1 MRGERERMAAR
12 LGPRMGRDIPS
23 PVASSEGE
31 MAVEIGAQ
39 SADEVPMAS
48 VTPVALEDE
57 HVSPEL
63 ALVDPDLAGRLRRA
77 LPEPELEAQP
87 PRAAETV
94 PLLRLAPPPAEAS
107 DVGPEPVAA
116 PIPVPV
122 DESGGLEKPVLEQQV
137 VVVERPLVEDELP
150 VAHDVPVV
158 VDEPETLVASVGAQD
173 WHVIAE
179 SHLLEEPEPA
189 AVREPNLRD
198 LVPPSGGAPSI
209 AALREPERGA
219 SLRVEP
225 RPVELGERAPTAVW
239 PPVPPRP
246 RPRRFRIRRV
256 LFTFGIGALFASLAV
271 VGVIFAIS
279 ALGDGTPRRATIV
292 AAPAAPQAESGQT
305 KRSGSPSS
313 SSSPSSPSSKPAP
326 KQSTPAA
333 PPAAGSRRLV
343 WAPVEGAVSY
353 RVELFRGD
361 RQVLRETTRTPAVD
375 IPARWKHQGRTESLT
390 PGTYRWYV
398 WPVLSSGPAAKAV
411 VQADLVV
418 P

>member
-1 MRGERERMAAR
+1 
-12 LGPRMGRDIPS
+12 MGRDIPS

-77 LPEPELEAQP
+77 LPEPELEAP
-87 PRAAETV
+87 PARAAETV
-94 PLLRLAPPPAEAS
+94 PRLRLAPPPAEAP
-107 DVGPEPVAA
+107 DVAPEPVATV
-116 PIPVPV
+116 IPVPV
-122 DESGGLEKPVLEQQV
+122 DEPGVLEEPVLEEQV
-137 VVVERPLVEDELP
+137 VVVERPLVDDEPP
-150 VAHDVPVV
+150 VVHDVPVV
-158 VDEPETLVASVGAQD
+158 VEEPETPVASEGVQD
-173 WHVIAE
+173 WRVIGE
-179 SHLLEEPEPA
+179 PHLLEEPE

-198 LVPPSGGAPSI
+198 VVPPSGGASSI

-225 RPVELGERAPTAVW
+225 RPVELGERAPTAAW
-239 PPVPPRP
+239 PPVPPPP

-256 LFTFGIGALFASLAV
+256 LLTFGIGALFASLAV
-271 VGVIFAIS
+271 VGVIFAIA
-279 ALGDGTPRRATIV
+279 ALGDGSPRRATIV
-292 AAPAAPQAESGQT
+292 AAPATPQAGSGQT
-305 KRSGSPSS
+305 KRSGSSS
-313 SSSPSSPSSKPAP
+313 SSSAPSSPSSEPAP